1 MKNIDLVV
9 PKINEY
15 SYKQKLENDPLTMNY
30 NAGYDVSYKNYH
42 YDTGCIDFSYDSW
55 LEKYYRKDLYFAY
68 IKDCETNTFIGY
80 VNYQYDPKEKIY
92 TCGILIEYTYRHK
105 GYSQDALK
113 LLVKVANKNGIK
125 YLYDFFEKDRKYA
138 LKTFLNIGFE
148 IQKETTWKKFNKEVP
163 GVILKINTNKSLP
176 NTTNIKTINDVFEFM
191 KNNIRYGWIDI
202 NQEIHIANMKNFR
215 KLYKTMSLEE
225 ILSLGIGTCIDQVKL
240 MKYLLDKINIK
251 SKMFATR
258 IYEPNDFSD
267 LEASEHMHCFI
278 LCYIDGFVYHLEH
291 PNYYRLGIYKYP
303 NESIA
308 IRKINKYYIDLS
320 GGIPRPVTEFYQI
333 KDNITFKQFN
343 NYLNNLNITFRKLRN
358 NYRDFNKIYT
368 WCSQK
373 HVYTYFEQRKL
384 SPSEITRKYQNKLK
398 SSNQELYIIRS
409 NKVDIGLIQ
418 IYKYNNDLPNYYLH
432 NKLVYE
438 YDLFIGNKEYLNNN
452 IGRKVIDKINKK
464 IYKQFNPDII
474 LLRVSTS
481 NKRAIKC
488 YLNSNFKILSTY
500 ESTNTINEKEIFNIM
515 IYERSNN
522 ANN

>member
-1 MKNIDLVV
+1 MDL
-9 PKINEY
+9 KF
-15 SYKQKLENDPLTMNY
+15 KKKPL
-30 NAGYDVSYKNYH
+30 G
-42 YDTGCIDFSYDSW
+42 
-55 LEKYYRKDLYFAY
+55 
-68 IKDCETNTFIGY
+68 
-80 VNYQYDPKEKIY
+80 
-92 TCGILIEYTYRHK
+92 
-105 GYSQDALK
+105 
-113 LLVKVANKNGIK
+113 
-125 YLYDFFEKDRKYA
+125 
-138 LKTFLNIGFE
+138 
-148 IQKETTWKKFNKEVP
+148 KKFNKEVP

-176 NTTNIKTINDVFEFM
+176 NTTNIKTINDVFEFI

-278 LCYIDGFVYHLEH
+278 LCYIDGFVCHLEH
-291 PNYYRLGIYKYP
+291 PNYYHLGIYKYP

-373 HVYTYFEQRKL
+373 HVYTYF
-384 SPSEITRKYQNKLK
+384 
-398 SSNQELYIIRS
+398 
-409 NKVDIGLIQ
+409 
-418 IYKYNNDLPNYYLH
+418 
-432 NKLVYE
+432 
-438 YDLFIGNKEYLNNN
+438 
-452 IGRKVIDKINKK
+452 
-464 IYKQFNPDII
+464 
-474 LLRVSTS
+474 
-481 NKRAIKC
+481 
-488 YLNSNFKILSTY
+488 
-500 ESTNTINEKEIFNIM
+500 
-515 IYERSNN
+515 
-522 ANN
+522 